1 MNKSQIKNFQIALGN
16 FTPLISSLEN
26 KETIFV
32 DSDITGRCDKNRNV
46 IIINKRNVNDNDL
59 LIKLSGFDSFE
70 GNLFKGKV
78 YLDDGISNIII
89 SEPIYKLGN
98 VKGKFIASELK
109 SYVQE
114 TWLQALN
121 EYKSSSISKSQSTK
135 GFKINKNVFDKKIL
149 LGGLVTCGLVLLMGG
164 GYIIGSNKEQSA
176 NNTFNQQPY
185 QSNGNEVD
193 GKTLALQN
201 LGLDPNAMEFDNSCF
216 TEK

>member
-78 YLDDGISNIII
+78 YLDDGISNISI
-89 SEPIYKLGN
+89 SEPSYTLGN

-135 GFKINKNVFDKKIL
+135 GFKINKNIFDKKIL

>member
-89 SEPIYKLGN
+89 SEPIYTLGN
-98 VKGKFIASELK
+98 VKSKFIASELK

-135 GFKINKNVFDKKIL
+135 GFKINKNIFDKKIL

>member
-1 MNKSQIKNFQIALGN
+1 MNKSQIKNFQIALGS
-16 FTPLISSLEN
+16 FTPLIGSLEN

-46 IIINKRNVNDNDL
+46 IIINKSNVNDNDL

-89 SEPIYKLGN
+89 SEPIYTLGN
-98 VKGKFIASELK
+98 VKGKLIASELK

-135 GFKINKNVFDKKIL
+135 GFKINKNIFDKKIL

-185 QSNGNEVD
+185 QINGNEVD

>member
-89 SEPIYKLGN
+89 SEPIYTLGN

-135 GFKINKNVFDKKIL
+135 GFKINKNIFDKKIL

-176 NNTFNQQPY
+176 NNAFNQQPY